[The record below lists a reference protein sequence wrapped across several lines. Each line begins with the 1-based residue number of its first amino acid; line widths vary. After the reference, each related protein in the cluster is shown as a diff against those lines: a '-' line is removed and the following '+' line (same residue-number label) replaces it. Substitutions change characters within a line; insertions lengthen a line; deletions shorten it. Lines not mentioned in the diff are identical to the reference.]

1 MYHRILSQ
9 DEAERLSKEDRSFTY
24 KTLEELVDKM
34 KEIKRGVYK
43 IENGLII
50 GKRPSV
56 AMTGDDS

>member
-50 GKRPSV
+50 GKRR
-56 AMTGDDS
+56 DL